1 VANPVLPAGLTVAD
15 AMKSILVMFSAAF
28 FVSLVLTPLVRDLA
42 LAQGWLDR
50 PDGRRKTHRLPVPR
64 LGGVA
69 VHLAFAVSF
78 GAALTVFRDTSWMG
92 PPVPAAFLHLLAAGT
107 AVMLVG
113 LLDDLFG
120 VPPVLKILVQA
131 GAGLYLY
138 YNGYQI
144 RLISNPLGD
153 TINLGVLSLPITLVW
168 FAGISNAF
176 NLIDGLD
183 GLAAGVGLFS
193 TSIVFILALMNDRWE
208 IVLLSV
214 VLAGALLGFLRY
226 NFGAASVFL
235 GDSGAL
241 FMGFVL
247 AALAVRGSTKSSTAV
262 AVLAPLLALGFPIV
276 DTGMALLR
284 RLVGG
289 RGLLQADADHIHH
302 RIVRMGLTQQRAVVI
317 LYGVTALFGALSLL
331 TMTGQSHAT
340 GLAAVVFTL
349 VTWIGIRRLGYPELG
364 EIPRLLKRGLSLE
377 ALGGANGSPLGDVR
391 RALVQAKGVEEAHVA
406 LLTALSALGMEGVTV
421 RLRAEGRALPP
432 WRAEGA
438 PPDPRRTWAW
448 TIPLVSGQERLGE
461 LELVG
466 SLGRMSA
473 SVRAAELVEV
483 LAVDFADALARLW
496 PPEERQPA
504 APPRAL
510 VAGVDANPS
519 SS

>member
-1 VANPVLPAGLTVAD
+1 MTGPVLPIGLTVAD

-28 FVSLVLTPLVRDLA
+28 FLSLVLTPLVRDLA
-42 LAQGWLDR
+42 LAQGWVDR

-64 LGGVA
+64 LGGIA
-69 VHLAFAVSF
+69 VHLAFALSF
-78 GAALTVFRDTSWMG
+78 GAALTVFRDTAWMG
-92 PPVPAAFLHLLAAGT
+92 PPVPAAFLHLLAACT
-107 AVMLVG
+107 SVMLVG

-120 VPPVLKILVQA
+120 VPPMLKILVQA
-131 GAGLYLY
+131 AAGLYLY
-138 YNGYQI
+138 HNGYQI
-144 RLISNPLGD
+144 RLISNPLGE
-153 TINLGVLSLPITLVW
+153 TINLGILSLPITLLW

-208 IVLLSV
+208 IVMLSV

-226 NFGAASVFL
+226 NFGSASVFL
-235 GDSGAL
+235 GDSGSL
-241 FMGFVL
+241 FVGFAL

-276 DTGMALLR
+276 DTSMALVR
-284 RLVGG
+284 RLVG
-289 RGLLQADADHIHH
+289 RKGLLEADADHIHH

-349 VTWIGIRRLGYPELG
+349 VTWIGIRQLGYSELG
-364 EIPRLLKRGLSLE
+364 QIQRLLKRGLSFDP
-377 ALGGANGSPLGDVR
+377 ATSADGSPLAEAR
-391 RALVQAKGVEEAHVA
+391 RGLLEARDLPQLHASLVAAV
-406 LLTALSALGMEGVTV
+406 SALRLERLTV
-421 RLRAEGRALPP
+421 RLRAPRPALPV
-432 WRAEGA
+432 WEAA
-438 PPDPRRTWAW
+438 DAVLDPRRSWAW
-448 TIPLVSGQERLGE
+448 TIPLVSGEELLGE

-473 SVRAAELVEV
+473 TVKAAELVEV
-483 LAVDFADALARLW
+483 LAVDFADALSRLLAA
-496 PPEERQPA
+496 EAQAVPA
-504 APPRAL
+504 PAL
-510 VAGVDANPS
+510 VAGADPNPS
-519 SS
+519 S

>member
-1 VANPVLPAGLTVAD
+1 VTNPVLPAGLTVAD
-15 AMKSILVMFSAAF
+15 AIKSILVMFSAAF
-28 FVSLVLTPLVRDLA
+28 FLSLVLTPLIRDLA

-69 VHLAFAVSF
+69 VHLAFALSF

-92 PPVPAAFLHLLAAGT
+92 PPVPAAFLHLLAACT
-107 AVMLVG
+107 SVMLVG

-120 VPPVLKILVQA
+120 VSPMLKILVQA

-138 YNGYQI
+138 HNGYQI
-144 RLISNPLGD
+144 RLVSNPLGD
-153 TINLGVLSLPITLVW
+153 PIDLGMLSLPITLLW
-168 FAGISNAF
+168 FAGMSNAF
-176 NLIDGLD
+176 NLIDGLN

-208 IVLLSV
+208 IVMLSV

-226 NFGAASVFL
+226 NFGSASVFL
-235 GDSGAL
+235 GDSGSL
-241 FMGFVL
+241 FVGFAL

-276 DTGMALLR
+276 DTSMALLR

-289 RGLLQADADHIHH
+289 RRLLEPDADHIHH

-364 EIPRLLKRGLSLE
+364 EIQRLLKRGLSLD
-377 ALGGANGSPLGDVR
+377 ALTSTNGSPLGELR
-391 RALVQAKGVEEAHVA
+391 RGLLQARDLDALHAQLVA
-406 LLTALSALGMEGVTV
+406 AASALGMERVTV
-421 RLRAEGRALPP
+421 RLRARGRELPP
-432 WRAEGA
+432 WQAA
-438 PPDPRRTWAW
+438 DAVLDPRRSWAW
-448 TIPLVSGQERLGE
+448 TIPLVSGQELLGE

-473 SVRAAELVEV
+473 SVKAAELVEI
-483 LAVDFADALARLW
+483 LAVDFADALARLS
-496 PPEERQPA
+496 PA
-504 APPRAL
+504 APSPAAPSRAL
-510 VAGVDANPS
+510 VTGADVNPTS
-519 SS
+519 